1 MSDLKPLLK
10 ALKGNF
16 GGIKSLED
24 YAICRDKTG
33 KLVLKFSIAIAN
45 IGKEDLHIILGD
57 PQQIDGKTFAPA
69 KQIIKQDNGETREL
83 DIGLFERYEEQDSVG
98 HGHVHWHYKDLASL
112 VLVDENGLEV
122 ARSNKPGYC
131 VIDSFRYPNF
141 PVMRNRQFS
150 HAGCEQRSEVGLGIT
165 VGWCD
170 YYKYDTDR
178 QYIEIDNVPP
188 GEYRIMFTINKTE
201 MIYEIDEP
209 ASIGITIKEEDKMIT
224 EKCEDI
230 I

>member
-57 PQQIDGKTFAPA
+57 SQQIDGKTFAPA
-69 KQIIKQDNGETREL
+69 KQIIKQENGETREL
-83 DIGLFERYEEQDSVG
+83 DVGLFERYEEQDSVG

-112 VLVDENGLEV
+112 RLVDENGQEV
-122 ARSNKPGYC
+122 ARSTKPGYC

-150 HAGCEQRSEVGLGIT
+150 HAACEQRSEIGLGIT

-188 GEYRIMFTINKTE
+188 GEYRIMFTINKTA